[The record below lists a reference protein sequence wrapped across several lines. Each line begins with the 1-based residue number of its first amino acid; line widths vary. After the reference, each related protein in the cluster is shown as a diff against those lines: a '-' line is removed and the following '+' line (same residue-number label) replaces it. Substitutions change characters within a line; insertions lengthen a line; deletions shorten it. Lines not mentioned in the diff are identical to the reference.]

1 MGDDE
6 QAWSYLLVMWSSLV
20 LPSCLLTRYPC
31 TNNYYLIFLSLGGT
45 RYDARASQPLWAG
58 LFDFEHKPQQTM
70 NESAFQ
76 CFFFFF
82 SQN

>member
-1 MGDDE
+1 MVLSAGNVEFSGSSQLPAHTIPLYE
-6 QAWSYLLVMWSSLV
+6 QLLFD
-20 LPSCLLTRYPC
+20 
-31 TNNYYLIFLSLGGT
+31 FLSLGGT